1 VSEPLSATRND
12 ALLAV
17 RGLDV
22 HYGDAQALWSVDLT
36 VGPGETVA
44 VVGPNGAGKSTLVN
58 AIAGLQPRS
67 AGEILVGGTDVSRL
81 SPHRVCTEGVAIV
94 PEGRRVFAQMT
105 VADNLALGA
114 YRPEARP
121 AYRETLGRVQELFP
135 RLAERAGQL
144 AGSLSGG
151 EQQMV
156 AIGRAL
162 MALPT
167 LLLLDEP
174 SLGLAPVVVD
184 EVYDAIGAIAESGV
198 SVLVV
203 EQDVPRAL
211 AVSRR
216 GYLLSEGRVVT
227 TGTPAEL
234 TDSAEVRRTVLGL

>member
-1 VSEPLSATRND
+1 MSESQ
-12 ALLAV
+12 LAV
-17 RGLDV
+17 CGLDV

-58 AIAGLQPRS
+58 AIAGLQPCT
-67 AGEILVGGTDVSRL
+67 AGEILVAGTDVSRL
-81 SPHRVCTEGVAIV
+81 AAHRVCASGVAIV

-114 YRPEARP
+114 YRPAAR
-121 AYRETLGRVQELFP
+121 REHRATLARVHALFP

-162 MALPT
+162 MARPT

-184 EVYDAIGAIAESGV
+184 EVYDAIVAIAESGV

-211 AVSRR
+211 AVSSRA
-216 GYLLSEGRVVT
+216 YLLSEGRVAT

>member
-1 VSEPLSATRND
+1 VSEPLLD
-12 ALLAV
+12 V

-36 VGPGETVA
+36 VGPGETVC

-58 AIAGLQPRS
+58 AIAGLRPGSR
-67 AGEILVGGTDVSRL
+67 GEILVGGSDVATL
-81 SPHRVCTEGVAIV
+81 PGHRVCERGVAIV
-94 PEGRRVFAQMT
+94 PEGRRVFVGMT

-114 YRPEARP
+114 YRSGARRQHR
-121 AYRETLGRVQELFP
+121 ATLVQVHELFP
-135 RLAERAGQL
+135 RLAERSGQL

-162 MALPT
+162 MARPT

-174 SLGLAPVVVD
+174 SLGLAPIVVD
-184 EVYDAIGAIAESGV
+184 EVYDAIGTIASSGV

-211 AVSRR
+211 AVSQRA
-216 GYLLSEGRVVT
+216 YLLSEGRVVT
-227 TGTPAEL
+227 SGTPAEL